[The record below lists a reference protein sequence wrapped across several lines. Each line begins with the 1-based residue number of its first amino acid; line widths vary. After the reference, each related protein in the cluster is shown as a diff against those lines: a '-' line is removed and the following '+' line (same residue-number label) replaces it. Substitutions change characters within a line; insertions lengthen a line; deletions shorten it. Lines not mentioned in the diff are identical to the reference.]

1 MTDNTGKRRRD
12 RRSRHQ
18 RLAQNG
24 VVWDATKEAARTHP
38 IAKEFSMLV
47 HTSRFGPVEVD
58 QDRVISFARGILGFP
73 KYRQYVLIQPEPEA
87 TFYWLQSVEAADLAF
102 VVTDPLL
109 FVPDYQVPLREETR
123 QDLSLNDLSEASIL
137 VIVNKVGDLLT
148 ANLQGPLVIHATSRA
163 AAQIVI
169 SEKKYQ
175 TRHPILQLQRS
186 GKPQMQQAASQ
197 YVSKSA

>member
-1 MTDNTGKRRRD
+1 MIV
-12 RRSRHQ
+12 Q
-18 RLAQNG
+18 
-24 VVWDATKEAARTHP
+24 
-38 IAKEFSMLV
+38 
-47 HTSRFGPVEVD
+47 TSRFGPVEVD
-58 QDRVISFARGILGFP
+58 EDRLISFARGILGFP
-73 KYRQYVLIQPEPEA
+73 RFRRYVLIQPEPDSS
-87 TFYWLQSVEAADLAF
+87 FFWLQSVETADLAF

-109 FVPDYQVPLREETR
+109 FVPDYQIPLREETR
-123 QDLSLNDLSEASIL
+123 QDLALSDLSQASVL

-175 TRHPILQLQRS
+175 TRHPILQLQRA
-186 GKPQMQQAASQ
+186 GKPAAAPSAPQQ

>member
-1 MTDNTGKRRRD
+1 M
-12 RRSRHQ
+12 
-18 RLAQNG
+18 
-24 VVWDATKEAARTHP
+24 
-38 IAKEFSMLV
+38 IV
-47 HTSRFGPVEVD
+47 HTSRFGVVEVD
-58 QDRVISFARGILGFP
+58 ADRVIRFARGILGFP
-73 KYRQYVLIQPEPEA
+73 KYKEYVLIQPEPDS

-123 QDLSLNDLSEASIL
+123 QDLGLSDLGEASVL

-163 AAQIVI
+163 AAQVVI

-175 TRHPILQLQRS
+175 TRHPIMQLQRA
-186 GKPQMQQAASQ
+186 GKVQSTQAAAPQ

>member
-1 MTDNTGKRRRD
+1 
-12 RRSRHQ
+12 
-18 RLAQNG
+18 
-24 VVWDATKEAARTHP
+24 
-38 IAKEFSMLV
+38 
-47 HTSRFGPVEVD
+47 VEVD
-58 QDRVISFARGILGFP
+58 ENRMISFGRGILGFP
-73 KYRQYVLIQPEPEA
+73 KYKNYVLIQPEA
-87 TFYWLQSVEAADLAF
+87 DSTFYWLQSVDAADLAF

-109 FVPDYQVPLREETR
+109 FVPDYQIPLREETR
-123 QDLSLNDLSEASIL
+123 QDLALSDLSEANVL

-175 TRHPILQLQRS
+175 TRHPILQLQRA
-186 GKPQMQQAASQ
+186 GKAPVPQTAPQQ